1 MPDKLLSALFLLLS
15 LAAGALPFAAADE
28 ATQENGAALYAEN
41 CAVCH
46 GNEGKGGVGVP
57 LALPDF
63 QYAVSD
69 RFLERTIRNGRPG
82 RVMPAFRKLSDAQIR
97 AIVRHIRS
105 WAPGKPIRYPSIEV
119 RGNPERGAAL
129 FAKHCAACHGP
140 NGEGG
145 KGTGVT
151 FSRPRDLP
159 IIAPALNNRGFLHA
173 ASDQLIKAT
182 LMNGREGTPMV
193 SFLKQGLSERDIDD
207 IVSFVRSFEQ
217 HLPPEEKHEPSHD
230 KLTNVYESPYSM
242 EETIAGLKRAIIG
255 ENFRIIRVQNIDSG
269 LVEKEQEDRKKVI
282 IYFCNF
288 QLLND
293 ALAVDPRVGL
303 FLPCRVTV
311 VEREGKVLV
320 YALNPKRLSRLFNNN
335 ELNRLCDGMSE
346 TYISIIE
353 EATL

>member
-1 MPDKLLSALFLLLS
+1 MHRDFPALSHMLVFLFFIS
-15 LAAGALPFAAADE
+15 LPVFAE
-28 ATQENGAALYAEN
+28 ENGAALYEEN

-46 GNEGKGGVGVP
+46 GNDGRGGVGVP

-69 RFLERTIRNGRPG
+69 QFLERTIRKGRPG
-82 RVMPAFRKLSDAQIR
+82 RVMPAFNNLDDAQVK

-105 WAPGKPIRYPSIEV
+105 WAPGKPIAHPSIKV
-119 RGNPERGAAL
+119 KGDPVKGRAL
-129 FAKHCAACHGP
+129 FAKNCAACHGSK
-140 NGEGG
+140 GEGG

-159 IIAPALNNRGFLHA
+159 IIAPALNNRGFLYA
-173 ASDQLIKAT
+173 ASDQMIKAT

-193 SFLKQGLSERDIDD
+193 SFLKQGLSEQDIND
-207 IVSFVRSFEQ
+207 IVSFVRSFEKQ
-217 HLPPEEKHEPSHD
+217 TPVNVTHEPD
-230 KLTNVYESPYSM
+230 RNKLASVYESPYDM
-242 EETIAGLKRAIIG
+242 KETIAALKRAIIG
-255 ENFRIIRVQNIDSG
+255 ENFRIIRIQNLDSG
-269 LVEKEQEDRKKVI
+269 LVDEAQEDTHKVI

-311 VEREGKVLV
+311 VEKDGKVLV
-320 YALNPKRLSRLFNNN
+320 YALNPKRLSYLFNNA
-335 ELNRLCDGMSE
+335 ELNKLCEGMSE